1 MKLSEIVKCLNYL
14 DQTNLDLV
22 CRAAMNQFQEV
33 NHAISSPTLYVD
45 TFSNDFNH
53 SVKSVSENF
62 ANIHQAVDN
71 IKNDLRR
78 KIFELEPEYYQ
89 QSQSLYDGEKR
100 YYPSEYLL
108 NRRLG
113 NNDQAHNMRFV
124 NEESRE
130 FLQHQLLKHSDWRLP
145 GMIIH
150 PGVEQFIDYLVALD
164 PLYLVDQREELL
176 VPAMQRFPEAYQ
188 RRLRPYVIDDYAY
201 KDVLWQ
207 LPSNQ
212 FGFVFAYNY
221 FNYKPM
227 KVLCQYLDSIYTKLR
242 PGGTVLFT
250 YNDCDVAHG
259 IALAEVGA
267 ACYTPARAIKA
278 HAESLGF
285 EIVST
290 HRGQVD
296 VSWME
301 LKKPGEITSIRG
313 GQSLAK
319 IVAT

>member
-1 MKLSEIVKCLNYL
+1 MRLSELVRCLAAL
-14 DQTNLDLV
+14 DQINLGLDCNTLMT
-22 CRAAMNQFQEV
+22 RFQEV
-33 NHAISSPTLYVD
+33 TQIIASPTLYVD
-45 TFSNDFNH
+45 QYSADFGQTL
-53 SVKSVSENF
+53 KSISGNF
-62 ANIHQAVDN
+62 ADAQQAIDN
-71 IKNDLRR
+71 IKNDIRR
-78 KIFELEPEYYQ
+78 KIYELEPDYYEH
-89 QSQSLYDGEKR
+89 SQRLYDGEKR
-100 YYPSEYLL
+100 YYSSEYLL

-113 NNDQAHNMRFV
+113 TDDQAHNVRFV
-124 NEESRE
+124 DEESRE
-130 FLQHQLLKHSDWRLP
+130 FLRHQLLKHSDWRLP

-150 PGVEQFIDYLVALD
+150 PGVEQFIDHLVALD
-164 PLYLVDQREELL
+164 PLYIVDQREELL

-201 KDVLWQ
+201 EDVLWQ

-227 KVLCQYLDSIYTKLR
+227 KVLRWYLNSIYTKLR
-242 PGGTVLFT
+242 PGGTVAFT

-267 ACYTPARAIKA
+267 ACYTPAREIIA
-278 HAESLGF
+278 HAKSLGF

-290 HRGQVD
+290 YRGQVD
-296 VSWME
+296 VCWME